1 MFRLLPE
8 ITSVGEM
15 IFDPHWA
22 TKPHADAAHELLHV
36 IKGSMVLTYPAGP
49 KFRAESGDTLF
60 NPAGN
65 EHRDVFDLDD
75 ELDIFFVQF
84 RWEHAEQY
92 FRQVDNRS
100 LKSLPPETDSEI
112 RRIFDAMRGD
122 FGSEEGDRAV
132 ANARL
137 MNILLLIHRAV
148 TAPRPG
154 PEAGGGKRKR
164 LVNRARAYIDRFFR
178 TSIRLEDVAE
188 DLQVSPFYLSRVFSR
203 ESDFSLVEYLTEK
216 RLGEAKKLL
225 AEGRYQVAEVARM
238 VGYEDANYFSKVFK
252 RRVGCPP
259 GIYRRGQ
266 NPT

>member
-15 IFDPHWA
+15 IFDPNWA
-22 TKPHADAAHELLHV
+22 TKLHADQAHELLHV

-49 KFRAESGDTLF
+49 KFRAESGDTLL
-60 NPAGN
+60 NPAGS

-84 RWEHAEQY
+84 RWEHADLF
-92 FRQVDNRS
+92 FRQVDNRC
-100 LKSLPPETDSEI
+100 LKNLPPETDSEI

-122 FGSEEGDRAV
+122 LGSGECDRAV

-148 TAPRPG
+148 TAPGPG
-154 PEAGGGKRKR
+154 PETSGGKRKR
-164 LVNRARAYIDRFFR
+164 LVSRAKAYIDRFFR
-178 TSIRLEDVAE
+178 DSIRLEDVAE
-188 DLQVSPFYLSRVFSR
+188 DLQVSPFYLSRIFSR

-225 AEGRYQVAEVARM
+225 GEGRFHVAEVARM

-259 GIYRRGQ
+259 GMYRRGQ